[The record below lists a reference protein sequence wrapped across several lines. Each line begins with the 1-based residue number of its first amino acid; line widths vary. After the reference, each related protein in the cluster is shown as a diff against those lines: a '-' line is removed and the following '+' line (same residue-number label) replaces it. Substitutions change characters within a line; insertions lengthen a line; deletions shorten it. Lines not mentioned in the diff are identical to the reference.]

1 MVGLSDED
9 LELVCE
15 DLRKIEK
22 DIAFEAVEPY
32 QSRRMGDFAD
42 ALLTL
47 QSLVEIV
54 DSLCTESRAPDG

>member
-1 MVGLSDED
+1 MGLSDED

-22 DIAFEAVEPY
+22 DIAFEAVESY
-32 QSRRMGDFAD
+32 QSRRMEDFAD

-54 DSLCTESRAPDG
+54 KSLCQDQELPER

>member
-1 MVGLSDED
+1 MVGLSDAD

-15 DLRKIEK
+15 DLQKIEK
-22 DIAFEAVEPY
+22 DIAFEAVESY
-32 QSRRMGDFAD
+32 QSRRMEDFAD

-54 DSLCTESRAPDG
+54 KSLCQESRAP